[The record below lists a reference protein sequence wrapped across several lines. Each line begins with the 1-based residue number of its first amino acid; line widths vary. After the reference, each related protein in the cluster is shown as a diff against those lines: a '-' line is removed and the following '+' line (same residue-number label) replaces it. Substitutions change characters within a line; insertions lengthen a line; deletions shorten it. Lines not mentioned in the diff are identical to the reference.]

1 MQYITK
7 YDEYYP
13 TIGGMSTL
21 SCSSPTV
28 RYSSSWLN
36 PLTLRLFER
45 RRVVSRVDLASSTR
59 EREREREYGSYA
71 KSKQRIFLGLGQPF
85 NLPMASMKTLLN
97 YILNPSKR
105 CCHLLRAHMASA
117 NISETLILIPFD
129 TCSVLECVCVLN
141 SIAAFTYTPAL
152 RSHTVSLAQS
162 LDEELLLELKV
173 LLLLLWFYLKYPCW
187 EWENMAS

>member
-1 MQYITK
+1 MTNIIRLLGECPHLAAHHQLWDIRAH
-7 YDEYYP
+7 D
-13 TIGGMSTL
+13 
-21 SCSSPTV
+21 
-28 RYSSSWLN
+28 
-36 PLTLRLFER
+36 LTLWPSVFLKEEGSSAELTWQ
-45 RRVVSRVDLASSTR
+45 VVQ